1 MGLGLLRSSVRNGG
15 AMRMLVYVG
24 ALAVFLSFGASAQ
37 DLGSS
42 NVLFGGK
49 KKETSSSAKK
59 KTSPKTTTKSKPA
72 TAKRSSAPTA
82 KRSTSTASKKA
93 PTKKTEAK
101 PAEKTTAKGKETDGA
116 RSKAP
121 QKTESKVASSAKT
134 ETPKFEI
141 RPVKTDP
148 PIVTKNLGSEE
159 DFEDL
164 IDNGNAARDDR
175 DYSAA
180 EAAYKRAR
188 AVKPKDY
195 RAAYG
200 LGNLYSDQQRWEEAE
215 NAYRTALQLSPSS
228 GFAHIALSYVLTQ
241 PISAPDLSDRYE
253 EAEKLARRAIEL
265 SPRTALGFDQL
276 GVSMELR
283 GQIGQQT
290 ETAYRKALQL
300 DDSFAPA
307 YAHLGRLL
315 RRRGSNRE
323 SVEAYDKAIERATD
337 VGTMVVVAEIMQS
350 EQRYKESV
358 SLLQKAVNADPHNPA
373 ALIMLGRALMALNKA
388 PEAESVLKRSISA
401 SQNSFTSNS
410 LLATLYT
417 RQKSYEMA
425 EDSLMQAL
433 RSVPSYEHRLLA
445 QQFVAVGDGYSTL
458 GKRDLATRVYRQ
470 AAKLDPDNESLAGK
484 LAGKR

>member
-1 MGLGLLRSSVRNGG
+1 
-15 AMRMLVYVG
+15 MRILVYTSALALFLSVG
-24 ALAVFLSFGASAQ
+24 AAAQ

-49 KKETSSSAKK
+49 KKEPSSSTKQRTSSRPAAKRKSTTAKK
-59 KTSPKTTTKSKPA
+59 SSSS
-72 TAKRSSAPTA
+72 TAK
-82 KRSTSTASKKA
+82 KSTSTASKKTT
-93 PTKKTEAK
+93 TKR
-101 PAEKTTAKGKETDGA
+101 TD
-116 RSKAP
+116 
-121 QKTESKVASSAKT
+121 SKVASSTKT
-134 ETPKFEI
+134 ETQKFEI
-141 RPVKTDP
+141 RPARTDP
-148 PIVTKNLGSEE
+148 PTATKSVVSEE
-159 DFEDL
+159 EFEDL

-188 AVKPKDY
+188 AIKPKDY
-195 RAAYG
+195 RASYG

-215 NAYRTALQLSPSS
+215 NAYRTALQLSPSNA
-228 GFAHIALSYVLTQ
+228 FTHIALSYVLTQ
-241 PISAPDLSDRYE
+241 PISAPNLSDRYE

-283 GQIGQQT
+283 GLIGQQT

-323 SVEAYDKAIERATD
+323 SVEAYEKAIERATD

-350 EQRYKESV
+350 EQRFKESE
-358 SLLQKAVNADPHNPA
+358 SLLRKAVNVDPHNPA
-373 ALIMLGRALMALNKA
+373 ALILLGRALIALSKFD
-388 PEAESVLKRSISA
+388 EAERVLKRSLSA

-417 RQKSYEMA
+417 RQRSYEMA

-445 QQFVAVGDGYSTL
+445 QQFVAVGDGYSSL

-470 AAKLDPDNESLAGK
+470 AAKLDPDNGSLAGK